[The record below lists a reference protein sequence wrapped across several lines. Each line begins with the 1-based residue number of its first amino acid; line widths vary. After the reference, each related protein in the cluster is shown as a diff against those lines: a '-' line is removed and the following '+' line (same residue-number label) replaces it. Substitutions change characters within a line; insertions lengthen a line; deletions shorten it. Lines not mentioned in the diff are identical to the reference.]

1 MRYILPEKTIRL
13 VDEAHS
19 IITGEPANL
28 EITIDTTNARM
39 ISLIEA
45 LGGRLIAPGMDVQ
58 ITVTPATSGNPIID
72 EDDLVKAVAKRKV
85 KPIAGEV
92 QPAKACEICGKPVP
106 GGTRAKICDDPACK
120 KEKTR
125 RYMRAYKQRV
135 MMTATAGA
143 EEELAEDAPLA
154 VHAQESAGTTNPG
167 TPETAAG
174 SL

>member
-1 MRYILPEKTIRL
+1 MRYILPERIIRL

-19 IITGEPANL
+19 IITGQPADFGV
-28 EITIDTTNARM
+28 TIDTTDPRM

-58 ITVTPATSGNPIID
+58 VTVTPATSGNPIID
-72 EDDLVKAVAKRKV
+72 EDDLVKAE
-85 KPIAGEV
+85 PDT
-92 QPAKACEICGKPVP
+92 PAKIGRVCEICGKPLTD
-106 GGTRAKICDDPACK
+106 GRAKTCDDPACK

-154 VHAQESAGTTNPG
+154 AHAQESAGTTNPG

>member
-45 LGGRLIAPGMDVQ
+45 LGGKIITPGMAEQPAV
-58 ITVTPATSGNPIID
+58 IPATFGNPIIA
-72 EDDLVKAVAKRKV
+72 EETVAEPAAKTDA
-85 KPIAGEV
+85 KPAAGEV
-92 QPAKACEICGKPVP
+92 KPVKACEICGKPVP

-120 KEKTR
+120 RENQR

-135 MMTATAGA
+135 LTATAGA
-143 EEELAEDAPLA
+143 GEEPAEDAPLA
-154 VHAQESAGTTNPG
+154 VPGQDLPG
-167 TPETAAG
+167 TMSPGTQEMAAG

>member
-13 VDEAHS
+13 VDEAHA

-72 EDDLVKAVAKRKV
+72 EDDLVKEVSKAYAKSV
-85 KPIAGEV
+85 AGEGK
-92 QPAKACEICGKPVP
+92 PAKACEICGKPVP

-120 KEKTR
+120 RENQR

-135 MMTATAGA
+135 LTATAGA
-143 EEELAEDAPLA
+143 EEEPAEEAPLA
-154 VHAQESAGTTNPG
+154 VHAQDLPGTTNPG
-167 TPETAAG
+167 TPETADD